1 VGRDNRVGRARLVG
15 RDDEWRQRAAERK
28 AQMGA
33 QRTSFAKLQRDR
45 AKKAKAAMKRER
57 RQNGAQPEQVDDAPT
72 VVDDGGELSA
82 PVLLALIE
90 QIQKQFENEEIT
102 FEEYEEK
109 KLDLL
114 SRLPID

>member
-1 VGRDNRVGRARLVG
+1 
-15 RDDEWRQRAAERK
+15 
-28 AQMGA
+28 MGA

-57 RQNGAQPEQVDDAPT
+57 RQGGVQAEPDDDTPN

-90 QIQKQFENEEIT
+90 QIQKQFDNEEIS

-114 SRLPID
+114 ARLPID